1 MKNFHSSLKEVQD
14 GGRIV
19 IIYIL
24 SKNEAKTLQHQKEV
38 FKVLNLPKEH
48 SGGNFC
54 RKVEIIIPFHENGN
68 NILSLEIFILCKYVL
83 QSKI

>member
-24 SKNEAKTLQHQKEV
+24 SKNEAKTLQHKKEV
-38 FKVLNLPKEH
+38 FKVLNLPTEH
-48 SGGNFC
+48 SGEHF
-54 RKVEIIIPFHENGN
+54 VEKWK
-68 NILSLEIFILCKYVL
+68 L
-83 QSKI
+83 